1 MSKADNSSPPL
12 LEQLGALGSLLI
24 HDMANQM
31 CIISGNATFAQM
43 MLADPAQVGRAVDA
57 ILKAG
62 EHLSFILG
70 QCADLRRQVASGLAM
85 SSGTATA
92 QIAHD
97 YLLTQPDWKVE
108 IQGQLEGQ
116 IVLPQSWI
124 LFALKQIFREIQHS
138 GGEARIRQI
147 RPDQDTAFLPGG
159 TYFETRLTWK
169 STQAFSIDEIRKR
182 YENLGLLA
190 AFELIRQSG
199 GRLEGF
205 TPASG
210 LQQIILCI
218 PYHFEIPLKNHPE
231 TQPVS

>member
-1 MSKADNSSPPL
+1 MSNADTPSPPL

-43 MLADPAQVGRAVDA
+43 MLADPAQVSRAIDA

-70 QCADLRRQVASGLAM
+70 QCADLRRQVASGLPM
-85 SSGTATA
+85 GSGTTAA

-97 YLLTQPDWKVE
+97 YLLTQPDWKIE
-108 IQGQLEGQ
+108 IQGKLDGKL
-116 IVLPQSWI
+116 VLPESWI
-124 LFALKQIFREIQHS
+124 LFALKEVFRELQHS

-147 RPDQDTAFLPGG
+147 HPDQDTAFLPGG
-159 TYFETRLTWK
+159 TYFEIRLSWK
-169 STQAFSIDEIRKR
+169 SPQAFSIDEIRKR

-205 TPASG
+205 TPATG
-210 LQQIILCI
+210 LQQIILCV
-218 PYHFEIPLKNHPE
+218 PYHFEIPHKALAE
-231 TQPVS
+231 T